1 MTEAQR
7 MRAIRLSDQGFR
19 ATAIAA
25 MLDLPNAEV
34 RSALA
39 EYWRRNVVK
48 KHKTFEQQLADA
60 KALMLKAGY
69 DPAVVKANFG

>member
-1 MTEAQR
+1 MTAAQR
-7 MRAIRLSDQGFR
+7 TRAIKLHDQGFR

-25 MLDLPNAEV
+25 MLDLSTREV

-39 EYWRRNVVK
+39 EHWRQSVVK
-48 KHKTFEQQLADA
+48 KYKTPEQQLADA

-69 DPAVVKANFG
+69 DPRIVKANFG